1 MYRQSSGKGKT
12 LGAALAG
19 ALAVATATAMAG
31 EITLYQGPAFQ
42 GHSMVTAS
50 TLPDLLRTD
59 FNRTASSVVVRD
71 GTWEACTQPNFT
83 GVCAELVP
91 GRYSNLGAQLNG
103 GIMSARQVASRH
115 DATHLVIAPDV
126 VVTTEPQRAIVV
138 ATPPND
144 EPNVVLYQHTDA
156 GIRAV
161 ELRSNAEDLGSR
173 DFARRADAA
182 LVTGGIWRLCDAPRG
197 RGQCVD
203 YGPGQ
208 YVTLGA
214 MDRRVV
220 SAYLVSPSASSVS
233 VVPSGRETSV
243 AVAPSGRVTSV
254 AVVPSARET
263 SVAAVPPGR
272 VVLYQHANFSGPTAV
287 VRANSPD
294 LDWARFSNP
303 AESVRVESGT
313 WLVCSDLGY
322 QGECRV
328 LGPGSYA
335 SIPGMTGVWSAR
347 QVWQPQYGSVD
358 LRRVR

>member
-1 MYRQSSGKGKT
+1 MYRQSSGKGRV

-19 ALAVATATAMAG
+19 ALTLTTASAIAG

-42 GHSMVTAS
+42 GHSIVTAS
-50 TLPDLLRTD
+50 TLPDLLGTD

-71 GTWEACTQPNFT
+71 GTWEACTQPNFMGT
-83 GVCAELVP
+83 CAELGP

-103 GIMSARQVASRH
+103 SIMSARQVASRR
-115 DATHLVIAPDV
+115 DATHVVIAPDL
-126 VVTTEPQRAIVV
+126 VVTTEPQPAVVV
-138 ATPPND
+138 ATPPTD
-144 EPNVVLYQHTDA
+144 EPDVILYQHTDA

-161 ELRSNAEDLGSR
+161 ELRSNVEDLGAR
-173 DFARRADAA
+173 DFAHSADAA
-182 LVTGGIWRLCDAPRG
+182 LVTGGTWRLCDAPRG

-233 VVPSGRETSV
+233 VVPSARERSVAVLPSGRETSV
-243 AVAPSGRVTSV
+243 AVVPSGR
-254 AVVPSARET
+254 A
-263 SVAAVPPGR
+263 
-272 VVLYQHANFSGPTAV
+272 VLYQHANFSGPTAV

-303 AESVRVESGT
+303 AGSVRVESGT
-313 WLVCSDLGY
+313 WLVCSELGY
-322 QGECRV
+322 QGDCRV

-335 SIPGMTGVWSAR
+335 SIPGLTGVWSAR

-358 LRRVR
+358 LRPAR